1 MPKIKK
7 YYPDYAALYPD
18 TPLPRDVLKELRKSD
33 RKMKYMEYDLKCEQ
47 PLRDETGAV
56 VGLLPSREDSYERLL
71 EADKQFAG
79 SAASPE
85 DVFFADEDIR
95 ALHEA
100 LASLDPEDRALIE
113 ALFFDGRSEREY
125 ARQTGETRGV
135 VHSHK
140 RRILGKLKK
149 YFENNE
155 IFLSQMPFPTAK

>member
-18 TPLPRDVLKELRKSD
+18 TPIHPKVIKALRESD
-33 RKMKYMEYDLKCEQ
+33 QKMKYMEYDLKRER
-47 PLRDETGAV
+47 PKKDKIGVV
-56 VGLLPSREDSYERLL
+56 VGLIPSREDSYERLL

-79 SAASPE
+79 SAPSPE
-85 DVFFADEDIR
+85 DVFSADEDIR

-125 ARQTGETRGV
+125 ARQIGKSRGAV
-135 VHSHK
+135 CHHK
-140 RRILGKLKK
+140 RRILCALKISLG
-149 YFENNE
+149 FSE
-155 IFLSQMPFPTAK
+155 PTALPNG